1 MIIMRTKKL
10 FILLFLVVSSAFLVS
25 CDAFIF
31 TNRTSTITEF
41 HLTTLPIP
49 DNGTITFYEEDYADF
64 PIYIS
69 PTYSIDNIDEYNDV
83 LLNTKEY
90 VRHANITVQSTLY
103 EMRYPYPWSETLK
116 EYVVG
121 SSSGSGFVFLE
132 KDGYYYAITN
142 FHVVNPSEYS
152 ARYSIKTYSDIY
164 SSEAELIAYSEDYDL
179 AVLKFETLDR
189 DDVTVI
195 DIYERLYYKFNIG
208 EMVLAVGNPLG
219 VTNNVTF
226 GTFNG
231 MESIDNTEFKVIYH
245 DASIREGS
253 SGGALVDVDGNL
265 LGVNTWGID
274 ATDDY
279 SFAVPNYIVYTFL
292 INNGVLD

>member
-1 MIIMRTKKL
+1 MRIKRI
-10 FILLFLVVSSAFLVS
+10 FLLMFLMLASTLLVG

-31 TNRTSTITEF
+31 TSSTTVSEYN
-41 HLTTLPIP
+41 LTTLPIP
-49 DNGTITFYEEDYADF
+49 DNGTITFVDEDYADF
-64 PIYIS
+64 PVYIS
-69 PTYSIDNIDEYNDV
+69 PTYSIKNIDDYNDV
-83 LLNTKEY
+83 LLETKEY
-90 VRHANITVQSTLY
+90 IRHANITVQTTLY

-121 SSSGSGFVFLE
+121 SSSGSGFVFMQQ
-132 KDGYYYAITN
+132 DGYFYAITN

-152 ARYSIKTYSDIY
+152 ARYNIRTYGDVY

-189 DDVTVI
+189 DDVTII
-195 DIYERLYYKFNIG
+195 DIYKRLYYKFNVG

-226 GTFNG
+226 GTYNG
-231 MESIDNTEFKVIYH
+231 LESIDNTDFKVIYH

-274 ATDDY
+274 SMDDY
-279 SFAVPNYIVYTFL
+279 SFAVPNYIVYIFL
-292 INNGVLD
+292 INNGVLE